1 MLKTENNKL
10 KFFHQL
16 ESTDCGAACLAMI
29 VNFYGKKISLSQVK
43 SFFEFTRIG
52 VSIQDIISVSEKL
65 SLESVALKLT
75 ENELT
80 EIPLPAILYWKQ
92 DHFVIIENIKR
103 NKNTT
108 SYYLADP
115 AYGKIRLNEE
125 IFLKEWKGNNEKGV
139 AIVSEP
145 SDEFLEID
153 IPKEKKISMW
163 KSTFFQSAIKFLKV
177 NKFKY
182 IVSFILIIIS
192 LLFSF
197 IIPFIFQKIIDNG
210 ITPKDINI
218 VYFLLAAQLLLFLSS
233 FLSDFFSHLFLT
245 KINFNLSVILKS
257 ELLNKLMRL
266 PINYFD
272 TRLNTETLQRLG
284 DQNRIQNFL
293 TWKGIELILD
303 LLNIIV
309 FGGILL
315 YFNYSIFL
323 IYLILSV
330 ISIVW
335 VLFFLKRR
343 STLEYA
349 MFLNQ
354 SENNDKIYEF
364 IMNMPEIKI
373 NNAQVNRIKKILNIQ
388 EKLNELELRSL
399 FLNTYQNMGVNF
411 LSKLK
416 EIIAFGFCALL
427 IINDNMTLGTLLSV
441 SYILGQLNG
450 PVQNLVGFLR
460 DAQDADISNKR
471 IDQIYNEKDEDELYK
486 KKSVNDELNKITI
499 ENISFKYP
507 GNFNEFVLKDITFDL
522 PKKSVTAIVGS
533 SGSGKTTLLKLL
545 LSYYPVTSGCILL
558 GNDNINDIYSN
569 EWRNNCGI
577 VLQDGHIFSGTIAEN
592 IAFSDEIID
601 FEKVMYAAKIAAIID
616 FIENLPMNYHTKI
629 GSSGIELSG
638 GQKQRILIAR
648 AVYKN
653 PDYLFLDEATS
664 ALDAENEKIIH
675 DNLQSF
681 FKGKTVIIVAHRL
694 STVKN
699 ADQIIVLKNGEI
711 VEQGNHQSLVNRKA
725 DYYNL
730 VKNQLELGN

>member
-1 MLKTENNKL
+1 MLKTENSKL

-16 ESTDCGAACLAMI
+16 DSTDCGAACLAMI
-29 VNFYGKKISLSQVK
+29 VNFYGKKISLNQVK

-52 VSIQDIISVSEKL
+52 VSIQDIVSVSQKL

-92 DHFVIIENIKR
+92 DHFVIIETIKK
-103 NKNTT
+103 NKNLI
-108 SYYLADP
+108 SYYIADP
-115 AYGKIRLNEE
+115 AYGKIKLSEE
-125 IFLKEWKGNNEKGV
+125 IFLREWKGNNEKGV

-145 SDEFLEID
+145 SDEFLKIN
-153 IPKEKKISMW
+153 IPKEKEVSMW
-163 KSTFFQSAIKFLKV
+163 KSTFFRSAIKFLTK

-182 IVSFILIIIS
+182 IISFILIIVS

-197 IIPFIFQKIIDNG
+197 LIPFIFQRIIDNG

-218 VYFLLAAQLLLFLSS
+218 VYILLAAQLLLFLSS

-309 FGGILL
+309 FGAILF
-315 YFNYSIFL
+315 YFNYSVFFV
-323 IYLILSV
+323 YLILSV
-330 ISIVW
+330 LSILW

-354 SENNDKIYEF
+354 SDNNDKIYEF

-373 NNAQVNRIKKILNIQ
+373 NNAQDNRIKKILNIQ
-388 EKLNELELRSL
+388 EKLNELELKSL

-441 SYILGQLNG
+441 SYVLGQLNG

-460 DAQDADISNKR
+460 DAQDANISNKR
-471 IDQIYNEKDEDELYK
+471 IDQIYNEKDEDDLYEK
-486 KKSVNDELNKITI
+486 KPVNDKLKRISI
-499 ENISFKYP
+499 KNISFKYP
-507 GNFNEFVLKDITFDL
+507 GNFNEFVLKDITFEL
-522 PKKSVTAIVGS
+522 PNKSVTAIVGS

-545 LSYYPVTSGCILL
+545 LSYYPVTNGCVLL
-558 GNDNINDIYSN
+558 GNDNINDVYSN

-592 IAFSDEIID
+592 IAFSDETID
-601 FEKVMYAAKIAAIID
+601 FNKVMDAAKIAAIID

-711 VEQGNHQSLVNRKA
+711 VEQGNHQSLVHKKA